1 MTKIKVKHQQDPLNV
16 EFMQPL
22 FLARKALTDS
32 IVNTSTS
39 YISYDIKM
47 ITHNEQIDKLD
58 ALIVDLSFGQ
68 LND

>member
-1 MTKIKVKHQQDPLNV
+1 MTNIKVKHQQNPLNV

-39 YISYDIKM
+39 YSSYDIKM
-47 ITHNEQIDKLD
+47 ITINEQIDKLD